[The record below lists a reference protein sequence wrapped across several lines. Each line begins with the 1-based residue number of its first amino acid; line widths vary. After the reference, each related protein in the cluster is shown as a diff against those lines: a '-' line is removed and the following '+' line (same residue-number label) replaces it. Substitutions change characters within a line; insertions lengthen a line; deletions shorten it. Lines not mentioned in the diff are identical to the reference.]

1 MLRWV
6 YFPGTTC
13 PRITLPFRPYI
24 GRLFILIR
32 SRAKFF
38 LHRQPIRP
46 ANLEPCFDG
55 LIPVSACTL
64 GRG

>member
-38 LHRQPIRP
+38 YT
-46 ANLEPCFDG
+46 ANQ
-55 LIPVSACTL
+55 SAQRIWNHAL
-64 GRG
+64 MG